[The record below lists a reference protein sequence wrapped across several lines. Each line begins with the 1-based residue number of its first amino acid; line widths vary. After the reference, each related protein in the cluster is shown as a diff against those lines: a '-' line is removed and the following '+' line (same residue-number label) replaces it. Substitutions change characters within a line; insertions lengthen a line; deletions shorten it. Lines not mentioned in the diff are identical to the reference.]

1 MRSEVIFCGHRG
13 GSDGARGALV
23 SERDSIAGEIQGDGK
38 TF

>member
-13 GSDGARGALV
+13 GSGGALV
-23 SERDSIAGEIQGDGK
+23 SERDTITGEIQGDSK